1 MAETFVIRLPTEPDV
16 PLSWVVVDNIGAQ
29 ISKTGL
35 ANLAE
40 TPSII
45 GNRRVIVL
53 VPGTRVL
60 RLRAEIPL
68 RSTGRIRQAL
78 PFALEEQIA
87 QDVDT
92 LHFAAGDRDP
102 AGQIPVAVV
111 DRKLMQHWIEQLNEA
126 GIDAHGVYAD
136 SDGIAAL
143 PATVTLIL
151 ETDCAMLRDQHGNT
165 VVGDPDSLE
174 LMLELFMAANENSPQ
189 KDAIQP
195 EPINLLVFCAPE
207 QHDENRK
214 LWGRLRTKIES
225 VEIKVIGDGALPRL
239 ATHIVAS
246 PGVNLLQGAYVRR
259 SNYATF
265 WPQWRKVAILLAALF
280 GLTLALK
287 GAESVSIKRQENM
300 LDQAAEAML
309 RSNFPDVQQVRDPW
323 GQLRSQLNIAERV
336 AAGPTTGFIDTLATL
351 AEAVTEIQEITM
363 KTVNYRNGILT
374 LRLQAPSVDSLDRLQ
389 QLLQR
394 SGKFSAEIQ
403 SANPT
408 ADGIEGRMQ
417 IKGRGG

>member
-1 MAETFVIRLPTEPDV
+1 MAETFVIRLPTKPDV
-16 PLSWVVVDNIGAQ
+16 PVSWVVVDDIGAQ
-29 ISKTGL
+29 IGETGL
-35 ANLAE
+35 VDLAE
-40 TPSII
+40 AANII

-53 VPGTRVL
+53 VPATRVL
-60 RLRAEIPL
+60 RLRTEIPL

-92 LHFAAGDRDP
+92 LHFAASDRDA

-111 DRKLMQHWIEQLNEA
+111 DRKLMQQWIEQLNEA
-126 GIDAHGVYAD
+126 GIDAHGIYAD

-143 PATVTLIL
+143 PATVTLLL
-151 ETDCAMLRDQHGNT
+151 ETDCAMLRDQHGNA

-174 LMLELFMAANENSPQ
+174 LILELFMAGDGNTPE

-195 EPINLLVFCAPE
+195 EPINLLVFCEPE
-207 QHDENRK
+207 QHDKNRK
-214 LWGRLRTKIES
+214 LWERLRTQLES
-225 VEIKVIGDGALPRL
+225 VEIKVLGDGALPKL

-265 WPQWRKVAILLAALF
+265 WPLWRTAAILLVALF

-287 GAESVSIKRQENM
+287 GAELVSMKRQENL

-323 GQLRSQLNIAERV
+323 GQLQSQLNIAERG

-363 KTVNYRNGILT
+363 KTVTYRNGILT

-389 QLLQR
+389 QLVSR
-394 SGKFSAEIQ
+394 SGRFSADIQ
-403 SANPT
+403 SANP
-408 ADGIEGRMQ
+408 ADNGIEGRMQ
-417 IKGRGG
+417 IKERGG

>member
-16 PLSWVVVDNIGAQ
+16 PVSWVVVDDIGAQ
-29 ISKTGL
+29 IGETGL
-35 ANLAE
+35 VDLAE
-40 TPSII
+40 TASII

-53 VPGTRVL
+53 VPATRVL
-60 RLRAEIPL
+60 RLRADIPL
-68 RSTGRIRQAL
+68 RSTAKIRQAL

-92 LHFAAGDRDP
+92 LHFAAGDRDA

-111 DRKLMQHWIEQLNEA
+111 DKKLMQQWIEQLNEA

-143 PATVTLIL
+143 PATVTLLL
-151 ETDCAMLRDQHGNT
+151 ERDCAMLRDQHSNA
-165 VVGDPDSLE
+165 VVGDPDNLE
-174 LMLELFMAANENSPQ
+174 LMLELFMAGGSNTPE

-195 EPINLLVFCAPE
+195 EPINLLVFCEPE

-214 LWGRLRTKIES
+214 LWERLRTQLES
-225 VEIKVIGDGALPRL
+225 VEIKVLGDGALPRL

-246 PGVNLLQGAYVRR
+246 PGVNLLQGVYIRR

-265 WPQWRKVAILLAALF
+265 WRLWQKVAILLVALF
-280 GLTLALK
+280 ALTLALK
-287 GAESVSIKRQENM
+287 GAELVSMKRQESM

-309 RSNFPDVQQVRDPW
+309 RSNFPTVQQVRDPW
-323 GQLRSQLNIAERV
+323 GQLRSQLNIAEQA
-336 AAGPTTGFIDTLATL
+336 AAGSTTGFIDSLVAL
-351 AEAVTEIQEITM
+351 SEAVTEIQGITM
-363 KTVNYRNGILT
+363 KTVNYRNGVLT

-389 QLLQR
+389 QLVSR

-403 SANPT
+403 SANP
-408 ADGIEGRMQ
+408 AEDGIEGRMQ
-417 IKGRGG
+417 IKNRGG